1 MPMPQKHSL
10 LNPLGRLSPST
21 YSLMR
26 LPFDIFLLTKPS
38 RWRFLIEPGL
48 EQACLDGF
56 CPQGSP
62 PTVED
67 MLWATIGEQVSHP
80 SQVTMA

>member
-1 MPMPQKHSL
+1 M
-10 LNPLGRLSPST
+10 
-21 YSLMR
+21 
-26 LPFDIFLLTKPS
+26 
-38 RWRFLIEPGL
+38 EPDL

-67 MLWATIGEQVSHP
+67 LLWATIVEQVSHP
-80 SQVTMA
+80 SQVTMAWHVQARSAKPLPATQENLANAEEGSRRSQTQKPILRLLS